1 MSSATQDDE
10 VENARVML
18 GLLASVERD
27 GGQSNDG
34 WHRTSAS
41 PLA

>member
-18 GLLASVERD
+18 GLLDPSSATEANP
-27 GGQSNDG
+27 NDG
-34 WHRTSAS
+34 WHRNSAS
-41 PLA
+41 RLA